1 MFLVHIGLIFC
12 GITIH
17 VFLIFSL
24 CILHIVQGTQSI
36 DKLLSPIKS
45 KIFLTDGKGVIH
57 GLVQPQLE
65 NEDEVFDVLVD
76 IRQVFR
82 NVFGYGLVAVFHVR
96 HEYIQIIVLFG
107 QDSCN
112 VHTEYF
118 VCLFCHVG
126 FGSFV
131 AYRFTLRQ
139 QGGLE
144 IEQRKNLQ
152 GRIDK
157 NGALCPF
164 RLFQEFAEFGVTN
177 STTLRSNIT

>member
-65 NEDEVFDVLVD
+65 TKMKSLMSWLISAKSSEMYLVM
-76 IRQVFR
+76 
-82 NVFGYGLVAVFHVR
+82 GWSL
-96 HEYIQIIVLFG
+96 
-107 QDSCN
+107 
-112 VHTEYF
+112 YF
-118 VCLFCHVG
+118 M
-126 FGSFV
+126 S
-131 AYRFTLRQ
+131 
-139 QGGLE
+139 
-144 IEQRKNLQ
+144 
-152 GRIDK
+152 D
-157 NGALCPF
+157 
-164 RLFQEFAEFGVTN
+164 TN
-177 STTLRSNIT
+177 TSR